1 MSPTRVLAPRV
12 GEPQAPG
19 SAVPLASGHLH
30 GPRSASRAEIAAR
43 GPEAASGAVTVLVG
57 WEEKG
62 GRAPRDGGGKRV
74 RAQSR
79 AVRVRGGEKGA
90 KGGAEAPEL
99 LLLLPGLPRAPR
111 ASLPP

>member
-79 AVRVRGGEKGA
+79 AV
-90 KGGAEAPEL
+90 
-99 LLLLPGLPRAPR
+99 
-111 ASLPP
+111 